1 MIRKG
6 GFTLIELMITI
17 AIFAIIMVGL
27 YPIYTHIATFNMEN
41 YIRTALNDNLRAG
54 MDRLSREL
62 REATDVIDPDN
73 PDNSFP
79 DDPNEARHSIIFIHP
94 NPQDP
99 ETDEMVK
106 YVIAASSAYSI
117 PYFPEGKELRRY
129 VWNGTDWEGGNP
141 ITEPFIH
148 DIVFKRQGQ
157 LIKIA
162 IISRVILRKGKEAQD
177 YIFIGNI
184 GVRNALP

>member
-1 MIRKG
+1 MIRKD

-62 REATDVIDPDN
+62 REATEVNDPDD

-79 DDPNEARHSIIFIHP
+79 DGEERNSIVFVHPDPQN
-94 NPQDP
+94 P
-99 ETDEMVK
+99 ETEEMVK

-141 ITEPFIH
+141 ITEPIIYN
-148 DIVFKRQGQ
+148 IVFKRQGQ

>member
-1 MIRKG
+1 MIRKD

-27 YPIYTHIATFNMEN
+27 YPIYTHITTFNMEN

-62 REATDVIDPDN
+62 REATDVNDPDDPDN
-73 PDNSFP
+73 PFP
-79 DDPNEARHSIIFIHP
+79 DGEERNSIVFIHP
-94 NPQDP
+94 DPQNP

-106 YVIAASSAYSI
+106 YVIATSSAYSI

-141 ITEPFIH
+141 ITEPIIH